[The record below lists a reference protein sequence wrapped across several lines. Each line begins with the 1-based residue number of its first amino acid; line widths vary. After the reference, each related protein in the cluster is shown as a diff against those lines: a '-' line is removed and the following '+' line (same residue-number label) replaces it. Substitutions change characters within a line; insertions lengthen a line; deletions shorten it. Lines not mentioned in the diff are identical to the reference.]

1 MKLEQYEQLFES
13 IKELIQQE
21 ITDSECLSLI
31 NDKLTEFEKV
41 KSQEINFDT
50 IEERVCNYTLI
61 DKVSLHSKT
70 RKRQIVFARQLCH
83 FISRKKTTHSYAEIG
98 FRFGRK
104 DHATAY
110 FSYNTIIGLFKHDS
124 EIKRLYMPL
133 LNHFEITL

>member
-1 MKLEQYEQLFES
+1 MKLEQYEQLFKS
-13 IKELIQQE
+13 IKELTQQE

-83 FISRKKTTHSYAEIG
+83 FISRKKTTHSYADI
-98 FRFGRK
+98 
-104 DHATAY
+104 
-110 FSYNTIIGLFKHDS
+110 
-124 EIKRLYMPL
+124 
-133 LNHFEITL
+133 

>member
-1 MKLEQYEQLFES
+1 MKLEQYEQLFKS
-13 IKELIQQE
+13 IKELTQQE

-110 FSYNTIIGLFKHDS
+110 FSFNTIVGLFEHDS